1 MNVWKSMQTKQSID
15 LEAFRTETLKNTK
28 LLILPC
34 IAAIILI
41 LVFTAFLKPLLGYLM
56 RAFGD
61 PTSEG
66 YLDPQYIAEL
76 FFILAVLLVAIG
88 FPFFLIIRNLV
99 FYVRITGRHYRIVE
113 DMLVR
118 KVDREFTRVYGR
130 VRYDDVFYFEKYGRY
145 TVPHTERSAFDY
157 SSENELFYLIVLN
170 GRRPR
175 IMRAYNTKVY
185 DYKN

>member
-1 MNVWKSMQTKQSID
+1 MWESKQTKQSIN

-41 LVFTAFLKPLLGYLM
+41 LVFTAFLKSLLGYLM
-56 RAFGD
+56 HAFDD

-99 FYVRITGRHYRIVE
+99 FYVRITGRHYSIVE
-113 DMLVR
+113 DTLVR
-118 KVDREFTRVYGR
+118 KVDREFTRVWGR

-145 TVPHTERSAFDY
+145 TVPRTERSAFDY
-157 SSENELFYLIVLN
+157 SSENEMFYLIVLN

-185 DYKN
+185 DYNN